1 LYPRNL
7 PATLAGISARTCRQ
21 DAFDRQSCLRNKA
34 HQDTGRGPYEQR
46 EFTAASHQNQTIQ
59 RQPNWDVRAGR
70 QSSRTANALDKARK
84 TVQARYDVECI
95 DECEAANLLTKDG
108 GGSHRPFEALNPTIA
123 KRRNADARVGKS
135 GSFRRYSSIIARRLS
150 GQRTPTVVAC
160 LLAGR
165 SLFLVGM
172 SPPDHHPARASR
184 LDRGRLLERKPELTR
199 RNTSSWKYASAA
211 SISPKVLSDVG
222 SVLLPTE

>member
-1 LYPRNL
+1 MSVP
-7 PATLAGISARTCRQ
+7 GVSQ
-21 DAFDRQSCLRNKA
+21 
-34 HQDTGRGPYEQR
+34 
-46 EFTAASHQNQTIQ
+46 
-59 RQPNWDVRAGR
+59 AGR
-70 QSSRTANALDKARK
+70 RMRSTRRARWYRRATTSSG
-84 TVQARYDVECI
+84 I

-165 SLFLVGM
+165 SLFLVGI

-199 RNTSSWKYASAA
+199 RDTSSWKRNSVCYLGNVGEMCEERHPWDAA
-211 SISPKVLSDVG
+211 LRLFDVIDQADQV
-222 SVLLPTE
+222 S